1 MLGNRRQFRVPGNF
15 RAYSQNWAGGEP
27 QDIFGDRP
35 QQELAQPRPAMRP
48 QNNQVN
54 VVFRKDCGERVPHLP
69 VANVTAV
76 RYVLQR
82 GADLLHAL
90 LGLIF
95 RVVVDGSHTDV
106 VDAAGHHEQAC
117 LGKSMEEMQCAA
129 KTPANGGGIRQRGVG
144 RGGEIGCEQN
154 VLDRYKRLSLNFG
167 FSYCAGRNP

>member
-1 MLGNRRQFRVPGNF
+1 M
-15 RAYSQNWAGGEP
+15 RA
-27 QDIFGDRP
+27 
-35 QQELAQPRPAMRP
+35 

-82 GADLLHAL
+82 DADLLHAL

-117 LGKSMEEMQCAA
+117 LGKSMEEMQRAA
-129 KTPANGGGIRQRGVG
+129 KAPANGGGIRQGGVG

-154 VLDRYKRLSLNFG
+154 VLDRYKRLGLDFG
-167 FSYCAGRNP
+167 FGYCAGRNP